1 MLSKLQTDLFSMQI
15 KIKVIL
21 ISVHLLFISNAAH
34 SEIIKIPEVN
44 LRYEDIKSRQVYETA
59 QTSTINRTTIKN
71 SPVLDLTQLLKQEQ
85 SIIRLANN
93 SGDYSQVAFSIQGF
107 GDNAVAN
114 SLILV
119 DGFPLVNPS
128 LLAPNFNSIALSD
141 IERMDITQGSEG
153 VLWGDQAVGGVVNII
168 TRHPEKKIF
177 DANVGFGSFNKQ
189 YYNIFAGNRFSNGVF
204 IKAFGYTNKTNNYRD
219 HNAQTDEN
227 LAVQA
232 GKDYSSGMFSVN
244 AQGYE
249 DTIQFPG
256 GLTKEQYDQNP
267 RQATNFKNYIHFRTP
282 LFQFLNKQSLN
293 DNWLLETR
301 LERHETIGNGFMFT
315 NFDRNDVLTSYRFR
329 FLGNINQSKVAAG
342 YEGQHTAYHFL
353 STRVEEQAKTQQ
365 NNLFA
370 KVTVPLIKHV
380 EMIAGT
386 RAAWQKNHDEP
397 AKDQLFY
404 SLNKTMVSEIG
415 VAVSYDQWKYF
426 LRRAGSFR
434 FPKANEETWVPAGV
448 DVLKLQTGI
457 SYEMGG
463 ERKTEKQRSQINIYQ
478 LELLNEIAFNPTQ
491 TPTEPFGSYNNF
503 PKTLRRGVTLTEYYR
518 LTEKIG
524 IDGQFNVVD
533 ARFTEGIFSGNQ
545 IPAVPWVN
553 ANMGLSYDF
562 IPDWRIKYIA
572 LYNGSAYA
580 SKNDENK
587 GSKIPGYWINTLS
600 LQYIKKSYNINF
612 EVINVFNQKYSVYT
626 LYDPEN
632 QTNTYYPGAGRSYLI
647 TCKIDLA

>member
-1 MLSKLQTDLFSMQI
+1 MLSKLQTDHFSMKI
-15 KIKVIL
+15 KSKVIL
-21 ISVHLLFISNAAH
+21 IAAHLLVISNASQAAV
-34 SEIIKIPEVN
+34 IKIPEVN
-44 LRYEDIKSRQVYETA
+44 LRYEDIKNRKVYETA
-59 QTSTINRTTIKN
+59 QTSTINRATIKN
-71 SPVLDLTQLLKQEQ
+71 NPVLDLTQLLKQEQ
-85 SIIRLANN
+85 SIVRLTNN
-93 SGDYSQVAFSIQGF
+93 SGDYFQVAFSIRGF

-114 SLILV
+114 SLILI
-119 DGFPLVNPS
+119 DGFPLINPS

-141 IERMDITQGSEG
+141 IERIDITQGSEG
-153 VLWGDQAVGGVVNII
+153 VLWGDQAVGGVVNIT
-168 TRHPEKKIF
+168 TRHPDKKLF
-177 DANVGFGSFNKQ
+177 DVNAGFGSFNKQ
-189 YYNIFAGNRFSNGVF
+189 YYNIFVGNKFSNGFF

-219 HNAQTDEN
+219 HNDQTDEN

-232 GKDYSSGMFSVN
+232 GMDYSSGMFSLNV
-244 AQGYE
+244 QGYE
-249 DTIQFPG
+249 DTMQFPG
-256 GLTKEQYDQNP
+256 GLTQQQYDQNP

-329 FLGNINQSKVAAG
+329 FLGNIKQYKVVTG

-370 KVTVPLIKHV
+370 KVTFPVVQYV

-386 RAAWQKNHDEP
+386 RAAWQKNHDKP
-397 AKDQLFY
+397 TTDQLFY
-404 SLNKTMVSEIG
+404 SLNKTLVSEFGMAI
-415 VAVSYDQWKYF
+415 SYDKWKSF

-434 FPKANEETWVPAGV
+434 FPKANEETWVPVGV
-448 DVLKLQTGI
+448 ETLKLQKGV

-463 ERKTEKQRSQINIYQ
+463 ERATENQKSQINIYQ

-503 PKTLRRGVTLTEYYR
+503 PKTLRRGVTLTEYYK

-524 IDGQFNVVD
+524 LNGQFNFVK
-533 ARFTEGIFSGNQ
+533 AKFAAGNFSGNL
-545 IPAVPWVN
+545 IPAVPEIN
-553 ANMGLSYDF
+553 ANVGLSYDF
-562 IPDWRIKYIA
+562 MPSWKVKYIA

-612 EVINVFNQKYSVYT
+612 EVINVFNQKYSIYT

-647 TCKIDLA
+647 TCKIDLS

>member
-1 MLSKLQTDLFSMQI
+1 MLSKLQTDQFSM
-15 KIKVIL
+15 KIHIQTIL
-21 ISVHLLFISNAAH
+21 IAAYLMTVQA
-34 SEIIKIPEVN
+34 SYAVPIKIPEVN
-44 LRYEDIKSRQVYETA
+44 LRHEDDKNRHTYETA

-85 SIIRLANN
+85 SIIRLTNN
-93 SGDYSQVAFSIQGF
+93 SGDYSQVAFSIRGF

-119 DGFPLVNPS
+119 DGFPLINPS
-128 LLAPNFNSIALSD
+128 LLAPNFNSIALTD

-153 VLWGDQAVGGVVNII
+153 VMWGDQAVGGVVNII
-168 TRHPEKKIF
+168 TRHPEKKLF
-177 DANVGFGSFNKQ
+177 DINVGFGSFHKQ
-189 YYNIFAGNRFSNGVF
+189 FYNIFAGNKFSHGIF
-204 IKAFGYTNKTNNYRD
+204 IKAFGYTNKTNNYRE
-219 HNAQTDEN
+219 HNDQNDEN

-232 GKDYSSGMFSVN
+232 GIDYASGMFSLN
-244 AQGYE
+244 AQAYE

-256 GLTKEQYDQNP
+256 GLTQEQYDQNP

-301 LERHETIGNGFMFT
+301 LERQETLGNGFMFT
-315 NFDRNDVLTSYRFR
+315 PFDRNDMLTNYRFR
-329 FLGNINQSKVAAG
+329 FLGNINRYKIVTG
-342 YEGQHTAYHFL
+342 YEGQHTAYHFM

-365 NNLFA
+365 NNLFGR
-370 KVTVPLIKHV
+370 VTIPLIEHV

-386 RAAWQKNHDEP
+386 RAAWQKNHDSP
-397 AKDQLFY
+397 AKDQFFN

-415 VAVSYDQWKYF
+415 MAVSYDQWKYF
-426 LRRAGSFR
+426 LRRSGNFR
-434 FPKANEETWVPAGV
+434 FPKANEETWVPVGV
-448 DVLKLQTGI
+448 DALKLQTGV

-463 ERKTEKQRSQINIYQ
+463 ERTTEKQKSQINLYQ
-478 LELLNEIAFNPTQ
+478 LELLYEIAFNPTQ
-491 TPTEPFGSYNNF
+491 TPTEPFGSYSNF
-503 PKTLRRGVTLTEYYR
+503 PKTLRRGVTLTEYYH

-524 IDGQFNVVD
+524 FNGQLNFVN
-533 ARFTEGIFSGNQ
+533 ATFAAGSFSGNQ
-545 IPAVPWVN
+545 IPAVPQLN
-553 ANMGLSYDF
+553 ANAGLSYDF
-562 IPDWRIKYIA
+562 IPDWKAKYIA

-580 SKNDENK
+580 SENDENK

-647 TCKIDLA
+647 TCKIDLAS

>member
-1 MLSKLQTDLFSMQI
+1 MKI
-15 KIKVIL
+15 KIELIL
-21 ISVHLLFISNAAH
+21 ISAHLLTYSGASLA
-34 SEIIKIPEVN
+34 EVLKIPEIN
-44 LRYEDIKSRQVYETA
+44 LRYEKTKHSQGYETA
-59 QTSTINRTTIKN
+59 QTSTMHRATIKI

-85 SIIRLANN
+85 SIVRLTNN
-93 SGDYSQVAFSIQGF
+93 SGDYSQVAFSIRGF

-128 LLAPNFNSIALSD
+128 LLAPKFNSIALSD

-168 TRHPEKKIF
+168 TRHPEKKLF
-177 DANVGFGSFNKQ
+177 DTNIGFGSFNKQ
-189 YYNIFAGNRFSNGVF
+189 FYSIFAGNKFSNGIF
-204 IKAFGYTNKTNNYRD
+204 IKAFGYTNKTDNYRE
-219 HNAQTDEN
+219 HNDQNDEN

-232 GKDYSSGMFSVN
+232 GKDYASGMFSLN
-244 AQGYE
+244 AQSYE

-256 GLTKEQYDQNP
+256 GLTQEQYDKTP
-267 RQATNFKNYIHFRTP
+267 RKATNFKNYIHFRTP

-301 LERHETIGNGFMFT
+301 LERQETIGNGFMFT
-315 NFDRNDVLTSYRFR
+315 NFDRNDVLTTYRFR
-329 FLGNINQSKVAAG
+329 FLGNINQYKIITG
-342 YEGQHTAYHFL
+342 YEGQHTAYHFE
-353 STRVEEQAKTQQ
+353 STRVEEQAKAQQ

-370 KVTVPLIKHV
+370 KITIPLIKHV
-380 EMIAGT
+380 EFMTGT
-386 RAAWQKNHDEP
+386 RAAWQKNHDSP
-397 AKDQLFY
+397 AKNQFFD
-404 SLNKTMVSEIG
+404 SLTKTMVSEVG
-415 VAVSYDQWKYF
+415 MAVSYDQWKYF
-426 LRRAGSFR
+426 LRRSGSFR

-448 DVLKLQTGI
+448 DALKLQTGV

-463 ERKTEKQRSQINIYQ
+463 ERKTERQQSQINIYQ

-491 TPTEPFGSYNNF
+491 TLTEPFGSYSNF
-503 PKTLRRGVTLTEYYR
+503 PKTLRRGVTLTEDYR

-524 IDGQFNVVD
+524 VNGQFNFVD
-533 ARFTEGIFSGNQ
+533 ATFAEGNFSGNQ
-545 IPAVPWVN
+545 IPAVPEIN
-553 ANMGLSYDF
+553 ANLGLSYYVM
-562 IPDWRIKYIA
+562 PDWKVKYIA

-580 SKNDENK
+580 SENDKNI

-626 LYDPEN
+626 LYDPDN
-632 QTNTYYPGAGRSYLI
+632 QMNTYYPGAGKSYLI
-647 TCKIDLA
+647 TCKIDLS